1 MIPTDRGFDPV
12 QAAYNLTRKN
22 PAIDWEIEMLG
33 HLKDGDFE
41 QARKCG
47 LRAAQ
52 INEELAR
59 APEVDAR
66 SATEHMIKAAGLLEQ
81 IKEFARAAEV
91 YAEAVAKD
99 PNPGTR
105 IVEGV
110 RVTSPLRQFDLE
122 TLAGRTARAQEL
134 LQKAALAA
142 EARHGKA
149 LAEHH
154 FLAALE
160 EAEFI
165 AEAHE
170 RLKDAA
176 GAERWR
182 RSAVD
187 AGASA
192 GEALR
197 ANEEAGRGDPYEVAR
212 AAFERSLTN
221 CLQLKDDM
229 LLVSVFRRM
238 AESEAKA
245 AREAAAKTNEKW
257 DAFRPMEFLMEAGV
271 HLTVLGDLKAA
282 GEVLALAEPIV
293 LTHWK
298 DQRGPTYY
306 KLRAHLAII
315 AGERQQAEGWRLK
328 YRAEFER
335 KERFSDD
342 VAKPIHLEFD
352 EEFYRMLGDE
362 TAYQRTLV
370 EICRTLEPGMRE
382 VFDGVDKMIE
392 EGLFVQAR
400 KPLDELGIESKDQ
413 RIWRLLS
420 AYVNWRAKVDAKAAK
435 EGDARAFEDHMWHE
449 IHPFRTPRQ
458 GLVWGA
464 VMESLGAEE
473 DPIDLYPLPRALN
486 LVHGRAPKG
495 A

>member
-22 PAIDWEIEMLG
+22 PGIDWEIEMLT
-33 HLKDGDFE
+33 HLKNGNFD
-41 QARKCG
+41 QALKCG
-47 LRAAQ
+47 VRAAE

-59 APEVDAR
+59 APEVDAK
-66 SATEHMIKAAGLLEQ
+66 SATEHLIKAASLLEQ
-81 IKEFARAAEV
+81 VREYARAAKV
-91 YAEAVAKD
+91 YEEAVAKD
-99 PNPGTR
+99 PRPGTR
-105 IVEGV
+105 MVEGV

-122 TLAGRTARAQEL
+122 VLAGHESHARTL
-134 LQKAALAA
+134 LQKAVKAA
-142 EARHGKA
+142 EARQADHAKAGKVVEA
-149 LAEHH
+149 LD
-154 FLAALE
+154 

-170 RLKDAA
+170 RMKDTAAAHAWRRKAAEA
-176 GAERWR
+176 GAT
-182 RSAVD
+182 
-187 AGASA
+187 A

-197 ANEEAGRGDPYEVAR
+197 GNLESGGGDPYEVAR
-212 AAFERSLTN
+212 HAFERGLTN
-221 CLQLKDDM
+221 CLLLKDDA
-229 LLVSVFRRM
+229 LLIAVFGRL
-238 AESEAKA
+238 AQSEAKA
-245 AREAAAKTNEKW
+245 ARALSAKATEKW

-271 HLTVLGDLKAA
+271 HLTVLGNVKEA
-282 GEVLALAEPIV
+282 GELLGLAEPIV

-306 KLRAHLAII
+306 KLRAHLAIV
-315 AGERQQAEGWRLK
+315 AGKRSEAEEWRLK

-362 TAYQRTLV
+362 PAYRKTLV

-382 VFDGVDKMIE
+382 VFEGVDRMIE
-392 EGLFVQAR
+392 EGLFTHAR
-400 KPLDELGIESKDQ
+400 KPLDELGLESKDQ

-420 AYVNWRAKVDAKAAK
+420 AYVNWRAKVDAKTAR
-435 EGDARAFEDHMWHE
+435 EGDAKAFEDHMWHE

-458 GLVWGA
+458 GLQWAA
-464 VMESLGAEE
+464 VMETLGAEE
-473 DPIDLYPLPRALN
+473 DPIDLYPLPRALD
-486 LVHGRAPKG
+486 LIHGRKA

>member
-22 PAIDWEIEMLG
+22 PAVDWEIEMLT
-33 HLKDGDFE
+33 HLKNGNFDG
-41 QARKCG
+41 ARKCG
-47 LRAAQ
+47 VRAAE
-52 INEELAR
+52 INEELAK
-59 APEVDAR
+59 APEVDAK
-66 SATEHMIKAAGLLEQ
+66 SATEHLIKAASLLEQ
-81 IKEFARAAEV
+81 VREYARAAQV
-91 YAEAVAKD
+91 YADAVAKD

-105 IVEGV
+105 LVEGV

-122 TLAGRTARAQEL
+122 LMAGHDSHARGL
-134 LQKAALAA
+134 LQKAAKAA
-142 EARHGKA
+142 EARHGERVKA
-149 LAEHH
+149 GKRVE
-154 FLAALE
+154 ALDDS
-160 EAEFI
+160 EFI

-170 RLKDAA
+170 KLRDAA
-176 GAERWR
+176 AAGEWR
-182 RSAVD
+182 RTAAED
-187 AGASA
+187 GAAA

-197 ANEEAGRGDPYEVAR
+197 ANVESGRGDPYEVAR
-212 AAFERSLTN
+212 AAFERGLTN
-221 CLQLKDDM
+221 ALLLNDDK
-229 LLVSVFRRM
+229 LLIALFRRLS
-238 AESEAKA
+238 ESEAKA
-245 AREAAAKTNEKW
+245 ARTLAAKVNEKW

-271 HLTVLGDLKAA
+271 HFTVLGDVKAA
-282 GEVLALAEPIV
+282 GEMLALAEPLV

-315 AGERQQAEGWRLK
+315 AGHRDQAEEWRNK

-362 TAYQRTLV
+362 AAYRKTLV

-382 VFDGVDKMIE
+382 VFEGVDRMIE

-400 KPLDELGIESKDQ
+400 KPLDELGLESKDQ

-420 AYVNWRAKVDAKAAK
+420 AYVNWRAKVDAKTAR
-435 EGDARAFEDHMWHE
+435 EGDPKAFEDHMWHE

-458 GLVWGA
+458 GLQWAA
-464 VMESLGAEE
+464 VMETLGAEE
-473 DPIDLYPLPRALN
+473 DPIDLYPLPRALD
-486 LVHGRAPKG
+486 LIHGRRA